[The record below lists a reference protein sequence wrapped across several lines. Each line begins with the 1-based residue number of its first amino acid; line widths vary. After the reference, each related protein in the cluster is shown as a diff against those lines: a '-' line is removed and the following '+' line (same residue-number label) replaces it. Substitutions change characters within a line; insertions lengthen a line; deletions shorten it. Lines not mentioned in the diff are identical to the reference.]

1 MEKTIVTA
9 VMILLALC
17 MLAVLV
23 RLIKGP
29 RVTDRILAV
38 NALTTLIT
46 GEICLLS
53 RYLQV
58 DYLIDVALIYA
69 LLGFVVNTL
78 LTRTLSGMKKKEAEK

>member
-9 VMILLALC
+9 AMILLALC

>member
-9 VMILLALC
+9 AMILLAVC

-29 RVTDRILAV
+29 KVTDRILAV

-53 RYLQV
+53 RLLQV

-78 LTRTLSGMKKKEAEK
+78 LTRMLINGKKKEAGK

>member
-9 VMILLALC
+9 AMILLAAC
-17 MLAVLV
+17 MLAVLL

-53 RYLQV
+53 RLLQV

-78 LTRTLSGMKKKEAEK
+78 LTRMLINKKKEAGK

>member
-9 VMILLALC
+9 AIILLAFC

-29 RVTDRILAV
+29 KVTDRILAV
-38 NALTTLIT
+38 NALTTMIT

-53 RYLQV
+53 RLLSWLQ
-58 DYLIDVALIYA
+58 LQ
-69 LLGFVVNTL
+69 
-78 LTRTLSGMKKKEAEK
+78 S

>member
-9 VMILLALC
+9 AIILLAFC

-29 RVTDRILAV
+29 KVTDRILAV
-38 NALTTLIT
+38 NALTTMIT

-53 RYLQV
+53 RLLQV

-69 LLGFVVNTL
+69 LLVFVVNTL
-78 LTRTLSGMKKKEAEK
+78 LTRMLINTNKKEAGK

>member
-9 VMILLALC
+9 AIILLAFC

-29 RVTDRILAV
+29 KVTDRILAV
-38 NALTTLIT
+38 NALTTMIT

-53 RYLQV
+53 RLLQV

-78 LTRTLSGMKKKEAEK
+78 LTRMLIKTNKKEAGK

>member
-9 VMILLALC
+9 AMILLAVC

-29 RVTDRILAV
+29 KVTDRILAV
-38 NALTTLIT
+38 NALTTLII

-53 RYLQV
+53 RLLQV

-78 LTRTLSGMKKKEAEK
+78 LTRMLINSKKKEAGK

>member
-1 MEKTIVTA
+1 MYT
-9 VMILLALC
+9 M

-29 RVTDRILAV
+29 KVTDRILAV

-53 RYLQV
+53 RLLQV

-78 LTRTLSGMKKKEAEK
+78 LTRMLIASKKKEGKK

>member
-9 VMILLALC
+9 AIILLAFC

-29 RVTDRILAV
+29 KVTDRILAV
-38 NALTTLIT
+38 NALTTMIT

-53 RYLQV
+53 RLLQV

-78 LTRTLSGMKKKEAEK
+78 LTRMLINTNKKEAGK

>member
-9 VMILLALC
+9 AMILLALC

-29 RVTDRILAV
+29 KVTDRILAV

-53 RYLQV
+53 RLLLV

-78 LTRTLSGMKKKEAEK
+78 LTRMLVNANRKETGK